1 MVLGG
6 VFVFG
11 LGILWVR
18 GKVTFLV
25 RLRFPIFRH
34 KPTLFSIGKFSLM
47 MLLGGIWATSTA
59 KCIAFENVVSTASK
73 YYVDDAEP
81 ALSNAA
87 VWVHCS
93 KKRSVFLP
101 HSMTSAWESLV
112 SERPA
117 ALLVRHEMPATFMS
131 MWFATTTSGT
141 VDMPSYMRLAWLP
154 KSLVLLMILLDA
166 DSSAYTI

>member
-1 MVLGG
+1 MSETVAQPPVGEDFCAVLVSVDDFMELGFDVFVDDEIAPSIRFFDEGGVFAQPVSHLRLDGGDDGVGVDLFVGLGSVFGFTHGLLNLSWSEGG

-59 KCIAFENVVSTASK
+59 KS
-73 YYVDDAEP
+73 
-81 ALSNAA
+81 LHLRM
-87 VWVHCS
+87 W
-93 KKRSVFLP
+93 FL
-101 HSMTSAWESLV
+101 L
-112 SERPA
+112 R
-117 ALLVRHEMPATFMS
+117 RNIMS
-131 MWFATTTSGT
+131 M
-141 VDMPSYMRLAWLP
+141 MRN
-154 KSLVLLMILLDA
+154 LL
-166 DSSAYTI
+166 

>member
-1 MVLGG
+1 MGY
-6 VFVFG
+6 
-11 LGILWVR
+11 ID
-18 GKVTFLV
+18 GKV
-25 RLRFPIFRH
+25 
-34 KPTLFSIGKFSLM
+34 
-47 MLLGGIWATSTA
+47 
-59 KCIAFENVVSTASK
+59 IAFENVVSTASK

-154 KSLVLLMILLDA
+154 KSLVLVMILLDA

>member
-101 HSMTSAWESLV
+101 HSMTSAWESTDR
-112 SERPA
+112 ERFRRGQTDRANRTNCRSRLGSFEPPPFCQNA
-117 ALLVRHEMPATFMS
+117 APGSRIQTCCRYRS
-131 MWFATTTSGT
+131 I
-141 VDMPSYMRLAWLP
+141 R
-154 KSLVLLMILLDA
+154 
-166 DSSAYTI
+166 

>member
-1 MVLGG
+1 MSGLFVVLGG

-25 RLRFPIFRH
+25 HLRFPIFRH

-73 YYVDDAEP
+73 YYVDDVEP

-87 VWVHCS
+87 VWAHFS
-93 KKRSVFLP
+93 KKRSVFGVYVW
-101 HSMTSAWESLV
+101 A
-112 SERPA
+112 
-117 ALLVRHEMPATFMS
+117 
-131 MWFATTTSGT
+131 
-141 VDMPSYMRLAWLP
+141 
-154 KSLVLLMILLDA
+154 
-166 DSSAYTI
+166 

>member
-25 RLRFPIFRH
+25 HLRFPIFRH

-87 VWVHCS
+87 VWAHFS
-93 KKRSVFLP
+93 KKRSVFGVYVW
-101 HSMTSAWESLV
+101 A
-112 SERPA
+112 
-117 ALLVRHEMPATFMS
+117 
-131 MWFATTTSGT
+131 
-141 VDMPSYMRLAWLP
+141 
-154 KSLVLLMILLDA
+154 
-166 DSSAYTI
+166 